1 MNLFTA
7 LAFCAFVIA
16 AFAAIAGLAS
26 VLIVL
31 GIVAVGLALS
41 CLAGYGPTILK

>member
-1 MNLFTA
+1 VNLFTA

-16 AFAAIAGLAS
+16 AFLAFASIAG
-26 VLIVL
+26 VLVVL

-41 CLAGYGPTILK
+41 CLAGFGPKLG